1 MGRERQTVQEPL
13 IKYAEKCGWKRIRAD
28 EAQRLRRGLAGRFF
42 YDILEERLL
51 RLNSAILNEQRTT
64 DVIQR
69 LSRLKPSIEGNR
81 DALHWLQGKMSVY
94 VEEEK
99 RERNVKLIDFEN
111 LRNNVYHVTDEWLQ
125 RSDDGVRLN
134 RADIVF
140 LINGIPIAVVETK
153 SAFAHDGLYSALEQ
167 IRRYHRETP
176 ELFALAQI
184 FVVTQLFSFFY
195 GVTWNTDYK
204 NLFNWKDVFSG
215 DFEQRVSTFFDQA
228 RLLRV
233 LHTYIVFLTKDD
245 ALTKVILRQHQTR
258 AVEKVIDRIQD
269 KEKRRALIWHTQGS
283 GKTLTMITI
292 ANQLLRTNE
301 EEKPLVLMLVDR
313 IELEQQLHKNL
324 EGYGITSYEKVERGE
339 ELAQVLSRDQ
349 RGLVVCMIHKF
360 GNLTIDKEQV
370 KQYKRKVIVLIDE
383 AHRSTGGALGTEL
396 MAVLPD
402 AYYIGFTGTPIDKI
416 SKGKGTFKTFGV
428 DDDRGFLDKYPIEE
442 SIEDGT
448 TVSLHYGLAGSELL
462 VDKETLEKE
471 FLQKLEQEDVQD
483 LSQINAILDRAVVL
497 KEFMKG
503 NDRVDKVARFVAEHY
518 KRTVEPMGFKAFLVA
533 VDREAC
539 VKYRNAL
546 PKYLPE
552 EEVEVV
558 YSSNND
564 DEGDLKKYALSS
576 TKERAIRRDF
586 IKRDK
591 NPKILIVTEKLLTGY
606 DAPILYCM
614 YLDKPVGGHALLQA
628 IARVNRPYKDELGPA
643 KPCGFIVDFVGIFDK
658 LERALA
664 FDAEFVSTVI
674 DNIETLKARFKQIM
688 DDEKTQEYLFYARP
702 LKTGT
707 HKDIEDIAQY
717 FTDALERQEA
727 FLDFYRN
734 LQSLFDIIAPATFLE
749 PYLDDY
755 KALTSLYRVLRER
768 IQGEDSIMRKELTE
782 KTRQLLHTYTD
793 STTITEPDTIY
804 ELDQQRLTALK
815 RQYAP
820 TALSLFDLRKTIK
833 RVTES
838 REEYEPHLRSIGE
851 RADDVI
857 RQFQDR
863 QEGTQDALREL
874 VEQAERIIDAE
885 EVRKQLGE
893 DVDINT
899 FSIYLELKRDVAAMT
914 PEQAI
919 AINEVIKQYPDYE
932 WDALQAKS
940 LRSKLYAVMH
950 NFLRLGN
957 MIESSVSNVIVNKAI
972 KLTSKIL
979 KLKRIYKK

>member
-13 IKYAEKCGWKRIRAD
+13 IEYAEKRGWKRVKAG
-28 EAQRLRRGLAGRFF
+28 EAQQLRRGPGGRFF

-51 RLNSAILNEQRTT
+51 HLNSAVLNEQRTT
-64 DVIQR
+64 DVMQQ

-99 RERNVKLIDFEN
+99 RERNIKLIDFEDSK
-111 LRNNVYHVTDEWLQ
+111 NNVYHVTDEWWQ
-125 RSDDGVRLN
+125 RSDDGARLN
-134 RADIVF
+134 KADVVF

-153 SAFAHDGLYSALEQ
+153 SAFAHDGLYSAIEQ
-167 IRRYHRETP
+167 IRRYHEETP
-176 ELFALAQI
+176 ELFSLAQI

-195 GVTWNTDYK
+195 GVTWNMDRK
-204 NLFNWKDVFSG
+204 NLFNWKDVVNG
-215 DFEQRVSTFFDQA
+215 DFEQRVITFFDQK
-228 RLLRV
+228 RLLRT
-233 LHTYIVFLTKDD
+233 LQTYIVFLMKDD
-245 ALTKVILRQHQTR
+245 ALTKIILRQHQTR
-258 AVEKVIDRIQD
+258 AVEKVIDRVQD

-292 ANQLLRTNE
+292 ANQLLRTTE
-301 EEKPLVLMLVDR
+301 EEKPLVLMLIDR
-313 IELEQQLHKNL
+313 IELEQQLYRNL
-324 EGYGITSYEKVERGE
+324 EGYGITSYEKVGSRE
-339 ELAQVLSRDQ
+339 ELEQVLLRDQ

-360 GNLTIDKEQV
+360 GDLTIDKEKV
-370 KQYKRKVIVLIDE
+370 KQHNRKVIVLIDE
-383 AHRSTGGALGTEL
+383 AHRSTGGAMGTEL
-396 MAVLPD
+396 MAVLPN

-416 SKGKGTFKTFGV
+416 SQGKGTFKTFGV
-428 DDDRGFLDKYPIEE
+428 DDDKGFLDKYSIEE
-442 SIEDGT
+442 SIIDGT
-448 TVSLHYGLAGSELL
+448 TVSLHYGLATSELL

-483 LSQINAILDRAVVL
+483 ISQINAILDHAAIL

-503 NDRVDKVARFVAEHY
+503 DARIDKVAKFVAEHF
-518 KRTVEPMGFKAFLVA
+518 KENVEPMGFKAFLVA

-539 VKYRNAL
+539 VKYRKAL
-546 PKYLPE
+546 LKYLPE

-564 DEGDLKKYALSS
+564 DKGDLKTYAHSPV
-576 TKERAIRRDF
+576 KEREIRRNF
-586 IKRDK
+586 IKRGK

-614 YLDKPVGGHALLQA
+614 YLDKPVGGHVLLQA
-628 IARVNRPYKDELGPA
+628 IARVNRPYEDEMGQA
-643 KPCGFIVDFVGIFDK
+643 KPCGFVVDFVGIFDK

-664 FDAEFVSTVI
+664 FDSDFVSTVI

-688 DDEKTQEYLFYARP
+688 ANEKTQEYLSYARP
-702 LKTGT
+702 MKIGT

-717 FTDALERQEA
+717 FVNDTERQET

-734 LQSLFDIIAPATFLE
+734 LQSLFDIIAPDTFLD

-755 KALTSLYRVLRER
+755 KALTSLYRALRER
-768 IQGEDSIMRKELTE
+768 IQGEDSIVRKELTE
-782 KTRQLLHTYTD
+782 KTRQLLYTYASSTD
-793 STTITEPDTIY
+793 ITEPDTIY
-804 ELDQQRLTALK
+804 ELDQERLAAIK

-820 TALSLFDLRKTIK
+820 TALNLFDLRKTIK

-838 REEYEPHLRSIGE
+838 SEEYEPLLRSIGE

-863 QEGTQDALREL
+863 QEGTEEALREL
-874 VEQAERIIDAE
+874 VEQAERIFDAE
-885 EVRKQLGE
+885 EARKQLGE
-893 DVDINT
+893 DVDMNT
-899 FSIYLELKRDVAAMT
+899 FSIYLELKRDVAAVT

-919 AINEVIKQYPDYE
+919 AINEVIKQYPNYE
-932 WDALQAKS
+932 WDSLQEKG
-940 LRSKLYAVMH
+940 LRSKLYGVMLS
-950 NFLRLGN
+950 FSN
-957 MIESSVSNVIVNKAI
+957 MVKSVGESI

>member
-1 MGRERQTVQEPL
+1 MSRERQTVQEPL
-13 IKYAEKCGWKRIRAD
+13 IEYAEKCGWKYIKPD
-28 EAQRLRRGLAGRFF
+28 EAQRLRRGLGGRFF
-42 YDILEERLL
+42 YDVLEERLL
-51 RLNSAILNEQRTT
+51 RLNPTVLNEQRTT

-69 LSRLKPSIEGNR
+69 LSQIRPSIEGNR
-81 DALHWLQGKMSVY
+81 DALQWLQGKMSVY
-94 VEEEK
+94 VEEER
-99 RERNVKLIDFEN
+99 RERNVKLIHFDEFDHMEK
-111 LRNNVYHVTDEWLQ
+111 NVYHVTDEWYQ

-134 RADIVF
+134 RADVVF
-140 LINGIPIAVVETK
+140 LINGIPIAIVETK
-153 SAFAHDGLYSALEQ
+153 SAFAHDGLYSAIEQ
-167 IRRYHRETP
+167 IRRYHEETP

-195 GVTWNTDYK
+195 GVTWNTEYK
-204 NLFNWKDVFSG
+204 NLFNWKDVVSG
-215 DFEQRVSTFFDQA
+215 GFEQRVSTFFDQT
-228 RLLRV
+228 RLLRT
-233 LHTYIVFLTKDD
+233 LQTYIVFLTKDD

-258 AVEKVIDRIQD
+258 AIEKVIDRVQD

-292 ANQLLRTNE
+292 ANQLLRTSE
-301 EEKPLVLMLVDR
+301 EDKPLVLMLIDR
-313 IELEQQLHKNL
+313 IELEQQLQRNL
-324 EGYGITSYEKVERGE
+324 EGYGITSYEKVGSRE
-339 ELAQVLSRDQ
+339 ELEQVLSRDQ

-360 GNLTIDKEQV
+360 SDLTIDKETV

-383 AHRSTGGALGTEL
+383 AHRSTGGAMGTEL
-396 MAVLPD
+396 MAVLPS

-428 DDDRGFLDKYPIEE
+428 DDDRGFLDKYSIEE
-442 SIEDGT
+442 SIKDGT
-448 TVSLHYGLAGSELL
+448 TVSLHYALAASDLL
-462 VDKETLEKE
+462 VDKETLEQE
-471 FLQKLEQEDVQD
+471 FLRKLEQEDVQD
-483 LSQINAILDRAVVL
+483 ITQINAILDHAVVL

-503 NDRVDKVARFVAEHY
+503 DDRVDKVARFVAEDF
-518 KRTVEPMGFKAFLVA
+518 KSRVEPMGFKAFLVA

-539 VKYRNAL
+539 VKYRKAL
-546 PKYLPE
+546 LKYMSE

-558 YSSNND
+558 YSSNNND
-564 DEGDLKKYALSS
+564 SGDLKTYAHSLA
-576 TKERAIRRDF
+576 KEREIRRNF

-591 NPKILIVTEKLLTGY
+591 DPKILIVTEKLLTGY
-606 DAPILYCM
+606 DAPNLYCM

-628 IARVNRPYKDELGPA
+628 IARVNRPYEDELGQA

-664 FDAEFVSTVI
+664 FDSDFVSTVI

-688 DDEKTQEYLFYARP
+688 EEAKTQEYLSYARP

-707 HKDIEDIAQY
+707 DKDIAQY
-717 FTDALERQEA
+717 FIDASERQEA
-727 FLDFYRN
+727 FLEFYRN
-734 LQSLFDIIAPATFLE
+734 LQSLFDIIAPDTFLD

-755 KALTSLYRVLRER
+755 KALASLYRALRER
-768 IQGEDSIMRKELTE
+768 IQGEDSIVRRELTE
-782 KTRQLLHTYTD
+782 KTRQLLHTYANSTD
-793 STTITEPDTIY
+793 ITGPDTIY
-804 ELDQQRLTALK
+804 ELDQERLAAIK
-815 RQYAP
+815 QQYAP
-820 TALSLFDLRKTIK
+820 TALNLFDLRKTIK

-863 QEGTQDALREL
+863 QEGTEDALCEL
-874 VEQAERIIDAE
+874 VEQAERIVDAE
-885 EVRKQLGE
+885 EARKQLGE

-899 FSIYLELKRDVAAMT
+899 FSIYLELKRDVAAVT

-932 WDALQAKS
+932 WDSLQEKS
-940 LRSKLYAVMH
+940 LRSKLYGVMLS
-950 NFLRLGN
+950 FSN
-957 MIESSVSNVIVNKAI
+957 MIKSVGESI